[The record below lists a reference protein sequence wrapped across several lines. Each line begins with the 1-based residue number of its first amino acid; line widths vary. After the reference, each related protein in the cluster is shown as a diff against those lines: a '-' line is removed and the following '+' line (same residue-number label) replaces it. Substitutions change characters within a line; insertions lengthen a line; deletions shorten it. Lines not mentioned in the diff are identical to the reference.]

1 MVYSFTSKGLVS
13 LPPVFRRL
21 LLIAIDALL
30 LPLAV
35 WLSFWLRL
43 PHPLHPSLLAA
54 ASWLLLAVLLGRV
67 QAERDRARAVDE
79 AAQERNRAAAER
91 ERAARREQRQARALR
106 AGALVWLN
114 PTSLNRRFLEL
125 VAAELAVSVQ
135 P

>member
-54 ASWLLLAVLLGRV
+54 ASW
-67 QAERDRARAVDE
+67 
-79 AAQERNRAAAER
+79 
-91 ERAARREQRQARALR
+91 
-106 AGALVWLN
+106 
-114 PTSLNRRFLEL
+114 
-125 VAAELAVSVQ
+125 
-135 P
+135 